1 MSKHIFILAGS
12 HKQAVDFAKAN
23 KLWPQHWTFL
33 NNERQLH
40 GIHNPSY
47 IKVDGWQNAVNI
59 LSIEKMLKSRNAVEC
74 VSVTVLN

>member
-12 HKQAVDFAKAN
+12 HRQAVNYARAN
-23 KLWPQHWTFL
+23 NLWPQHWTFL
-33 NNERQLH
+33 NNESQLR
-40 GIHNPSY
+40 GTHNPSY
-47 IKVDGWQNAVNI
+47 IKADGWQNAVNT